1 MKERAMK
8 NSTSIN
14 QLYEWRH
21 FNASPEESELELLND
36 YYECL
41 IECDDTNQAS
51 CKRICREVL
60 M

>member
-1 MKERAMK
+1 MK

-21 FNASPEESELELLND
+21 FDASPEESELELLND

-51 CKRICREVL
+51 CKKICREVL

>member
-1 MKERAMK
+1 MKERTMK

-21 FNASPEESELELLND
+21 FNASSEESELELLND

-41 IECDDTNQAS
+41 IECDTTNQAS
-51 CKRICREVL
+51 CKRICKEVL